1 MASSTVGT
9 KFYYYTTGQTPTA
22 TQIKGMITK
31 PAMKTIPARIDS
43 TSQEEEEATSVSGV
57 RQTGDQNFQF
67 KHTDGNYALFLTLE
81 GTQTKFGVAYPDGKS
96 VEWEAVPYVQRD
108 GTGVNAL
115 DTFTVAMFPQTAA
128 TEVTTPVGI
137 A

>member
-9 KFYYYTTGQTPTA
+9 KFYYYNLTVA

-31 PAMKTIPARIDS
+31 PAMGTIPARIDS
-43 TSQEEEEATSVSGV
+43 TSQEETDASSVPGV

-67 KHTDGNYALFLTLE
+67 KHTDGNHTLFKTLE
-81 GTQTKFGVAYPDGKS
+81 GTQTKFGVAYPDGKA
-96 VEWEAVPYVQRD
+96 VEWEAIPYIQRD
-108 GTGVNAL
+108 STGVNAL
-115 DTFTVAMFPQTAA
+115 DTFTVSMFPQTAA
-128 TEVTTPVGI
+128 TEITTPVGI